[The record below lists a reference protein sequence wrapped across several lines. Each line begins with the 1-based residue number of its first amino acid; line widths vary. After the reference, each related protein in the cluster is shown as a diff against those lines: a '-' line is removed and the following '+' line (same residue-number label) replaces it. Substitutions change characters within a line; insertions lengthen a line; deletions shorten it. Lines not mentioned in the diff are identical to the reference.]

1 MNVLLFDHA
10 TIGHHLEYAGHIARY
25 LRQEGDRV
33 TFGTSQRLPDST
45 LSSSGE
51 DFDDVVYLDDPDATH
66 VTGWRWNLSTFRG
79 ARRALEHASRRSVDV
94 VHFTYLDRSEIAVL
108 TSLAWRGRR
117 PAVFGTMFW
126 SYFMHDERDRISLG
140 KRLFHDA
147 SLSALGRL
155 LAGNLMDALFV
166 HSERMKSVLAT
177 RLPKAAG
184 SKIVVVPDPA
194 KEAPAITKEQ
204 ARTDL
209 GVPLNAPLILMFGD
223 TRVDKGPDILLRAL
237 PLLKGDWIAAMVG
250 EPVIVSEKEAEA
262 CRLTLKDPSRLI
274 TRFRYIPEPEA
285 DRWFRAADVIVLP
298 YRRIFKGTS
307 GVLRRAAASGKP
319 LVATDVGDVGPT
331 VIGAG
336 LGIVIPAESHEH
348 LAAGLQEFL
357 DRSEEIQRQVEPRAL
372 AYAAANDWRIL
383 GAATRKEYL
392 AAVSHRRG
400 GRLQPAGVDRAAGP
414 EDIVSAS

>member
-1 MNVLLFDHA
+1 
-10 TIGHHLEYAGHIARY
+10 
-25 LRQEGDRV
+25 
-33 TFGTSQRLPDST
+33 
-45 LSSSGE
+45 
-51 DFDDVVYLDDPDATH
+51 
-66 VTGWRWNLSTFRG
+66 
-79 ARRALEHASRRSVDV
+79 
-94 VHFTYLDRSEIAVL
+94 
-108 TSLAWRGRR
+108 
-117 PAVFGTMFW
+117 
-126 SYFMHDERDRISLG
+126 
-140 KRLFHDA
+140 
-147 SLSALGRL
+147 
-155 LAGNLMDALFV
+155 MDALFV

-307 GVLRRAAASGKP
+307 GVLRRAAASGSP
-319 LVATDVGDVGPT
+319 SSPPTWATWV
-331 VIGAG
+331 
-336 LGIVIPAESHEH
+336 
-348 LAAGLQEFL
+348 
-357 DRSEEIQRQVEPRAL
+357 
-372 AYAAANDWRIL
+372 
-383 GAATRKEYL
+383 
-392 AAVSHRRG
+392 
-400 GRLQPAGVDRAAGP
+400 QP
-414 EDIVSAS
+414 